1 MSLASCKWSVIL
13 VILLVVTNDARM
25 VANLSVSAACWC
37 LFSPTCFHASFIAC
51 TLMDLLRLS
60 VKTTSSVLAGL
71 FWEGVVF
78 AGFCGGVWVAGFC
91 LAAVTSCLLVGFA
104 VGVVIEFGVGVLFA
118 AGTMTVLEST
128 TGNVL
133 FSGIV
138 ASKRQ
143 GKVRRPFKVVVS
155 SKVF

>member
-1 MSLASCKWSVIL
+1 M
-13 VILLVVTNDARM
+13 TNDARI

-60 VKTTSSVLAGL
+60 VKTISSVLAGL
-71 FWEGVVF
+71 LWGCFGF
-78 AGFCGGVWVAGFC
+78 AGFCGGVGVADFC
-91 LAAVTSCLLVGFA
+91 LGAVASCLSVGFA
-104 VGVVIEFGVGVLFA
+104 VGVVIVFVFGVLLA

-143 GKVRRPFKVVVS
+143 GKVKRPFKVVMS
-155 SKVF
+155 SRVF